1 MCFEL
6 ADPRG
11 PHGGSPGKSGGD
23 NSGASPAAM
32 AMASPEEL
40 MSGYYQAQEMSTM
53 VSALSRVVASDD
65 PWAAEASSWAAP
77 ASGAGGAGNAMHG
90 AGRGGYYGQEQGS
103 FFRGAPSQEFAGSD
117 QSSDTQSA
125 ATMEAEQHHHH
136 HQQQANPEAPRRRY
150 RGVRQRPWGKWAAE
164 IRDPHKAQRVWLG
177 TFDTAEAAA
186 RAYDEAA
193 LRFRGSR
200 AKLNFPEDARLHP
213 AASISAAATM
223 YPGAAQTADAYLR
236 YQMLL
241 QRSGVTINNQGALV
255 PLYGGGMAGSYGGGG
270 ATSAGLGSY
279 YSFPSSSV
287 SVATV
292 PSSSSASSASGGQYY
307 SSSHDSH
314 HHHYQQHQQ
323 QQQGEAA
330 AEWNWESA
338 LDYPGTTASWSDS
351 PPPPHNQ

>member
-1 MCFEL
+1 MGEEQQQL
-6 ADPRG
+6 PTY
-11 PHGGSPGKSGGD
+11 GG
-23 NSGASPAAM
+23 
-32 AMASPEEL
+32 E
-40 MSGYYQAQEMSTM
+40 
-53 VSALSRVVASDD
+53 
-65 PWAAEASSWAAP
+65 P
-77 ASGAGGAGNAMHG
+77 AS
-90 AGRGGYYGQEQGS
+90 
-103 FFRGAPSQEFAGSD
+103 
-117 QSSDTQSA
+117 
-125 ATMEAEQHHHH
+125 AEQ
-136 HQQQANPEAPRRRY
+136 QPGRRY

-164 IRDPHKAQRVWLG
+164 IRDPHKAARVWLG
-177 TFDTAEAAA
+177 TFETAEAAA